1 MLGFFRKNC
10 LFKAAAVL
18 GMTGHPDNPLA
29 LVLILGIYSL
39 YLLQTFNRKHAK
51 SNFLWKTKKTRFSL

>member
-1 MLGFFRKNC
+1 
-10 LFKAAAVL
+10 
-18 GMTGHPDNPLA
+18 MTGHLDNPLA